1 MSTKKIEN
9 FDNIFISNSFDQ
21 SELKIKP
28 DIYHIIPDGMLNL
41 NTLEQFGFTHSK
53 EFKEK
58 LEQIGFNYIENSLTN
73 YPTTFFSLSSTLNG
87 SLVNENLEFSEKQ
100 INKTM
105 YNSRLHELLI
115 KNDYKIF
122 GTVQIGLAQNVIK
135 IYSNV

>member
-1 MSTKKIEN
+1 MKIFLILIIFILIRLFFKFKLKFHYINFFCLLFFLITIFIHLKTNLSTKKIEN

-73 YPTTFFSLSSTLNG
+73 YPTTFFYQVL
-87 SLVNENLEFSEKQ
+87 
-100 INKTM
+100 
-105 YNSRLHELLI
+105 
-115 KNDYKIF
+115 
-122 GTVQIGLAQNVIK
+122 
-135 IYSNV
+135 